1 MEQTNDRARGSI
13 LGGALLIAGCCV
25 GAGMLGVPVLTAVAG
40 FKPSLLVFFL
50 SWLFM
55 MTTGLLL
62 LEVNLW
68 FGDRSGIVS
77 MAQRT
82 LGRIGAL
89 ICWLLFLYLF
99 YSVLVGYVVGS
110 GNLLVEMA
118 GEFLGLTLQPWQG
131 SLLFCLLFGVIIY
144 SGTLRVDYVNRI
156 LMAGLALTYLLLVG
170 AGAGHVHTEYL
181 EHVDWG
187 AAVFVVPPLIIS
199 FGFHNLVPSITYY
212 LGAGER
218 KRLVW
223 TVVIGSAL
231 PLLIYLL
238 WQWLVLGL
246 VPIEGGFREAID
258 RGEMATQVLRRTIGS
273 SWVVTVADFFAL
285 FAIVTSL
292 LSVALSF
299 VEFLADGLKSR
310 RDRAGRAI
318 LCVLTL
324 IPPFLVREKLIFSS

>member
-99 YSVLVGYVVGS
+99 HLIAQLVQLAFAQIAFS
-110 GNLLVEMA
+110 
-118 GEFLGLTLQPWQG
+118 LT
-131 SLLFCLLFGVIIY
+131 
-144 SGTLRVDYVNRI
+144 
-156 LMAGLALTYLLLVG
+156 
-170 AGAGHVHTEYL
+170 
-181 EHVDWG
+181 
-187 AAVFVVPPLIIS
+187 
-199 FGFHNLVPSITYY
+199 
-212 LGAGER
+212 
-218 KRLVW
+218 
-223 TVVIGSAL
+223 
-231 PLLIYLL
+231 
-238 WQWLVLGL
+238 
-246 VPIEGGFREAID
+246 
-258 RGEMATQVLRRTIGS
+258 
-273 SWVVTVADFFAL
+273 
-285 FAIVTSL
+285 
-292 LSVALSF
+292 
-299 VEFLADGLKSR
+299 
-310 RDRAGRAI
+310 
-318 LCVLTL
+318 
-324 IPPFLVREKLIFSS
+324 